1 MPSATLAHAQ
11 IVCCVLPRRQPNRRE
26 KRSAERQTK
35 GLRSVGHFICPTA
48 QQKQTTP
55 NEQNIFLSFH
65 IFRSTSCMRSPRT
78 ERRRRVWPRVV
89 LALVAALAGAGILE
103 ERAHVAEVEKD
114 VREALIRGRG
124 EGEGGEGKEL
134 GREGRGGG
142 GRHAT
147 TRGEFAPAGDV
158 GRGRGRRHR
167 HDVQHGVRRTTRGP
181 S

>member
-1 MPSATLAHAQ
+1 M
-11 IVCCVLPRRQPNRRE
+11 
-26 KRSAERQTK
+26 
-35 GLRSVGHFICPTA
+35 
-48 QQKQTTP
+48 
-55 NEQNIFLSFH
+55 
-65 IFRSTSCMRSPRT
+65 
-78 ERRRRVWPRVV
+78 V

-124 EGEGGEGKEL
+124 GGEGGEGKEL
-134 GREGRGGG
+134 GGEGREAGGG

-158 GRGRGRRHR
+158 GRAHRRRHR